1 MKILS
6 PHPAALPIDELL
18 KQCQV
23 TTGRTSGPGGQHRNK
38 VETAVTIEHTPTDI
52 NGSAGE
58 RRSQAHNRAM
68 ALFRLRVNLAV
79 QVRCTV
85 VMPYQPTD
93 LWRSR
98 CNKAGRVRVG
108 PEHDD
113 LPAMLA
119 EAIDVI
125 AACEYDVKAAA
136 EQLACTPTQL
146 IKLIVRKHTAIGII
160 NNARMERGMHPL
172 RRV

>member
-1 MKILS
+1 MKIMS
-6 PHPAALPIDELL
+6 PHPAALPVDELL

-38 VETAVTIEHTPTDI
+38 VETAVTIEHTPTGI

-68 ALFRLRVNLAV
+68 ALFRLRGNLAV
-79 QVRCTV
+79 QVRCDV
-85 VMPYQPTD
+85 AMPYQPTD

-136 EQLACTPTQL
+136 EQLACTLTQL
-146 IKLIVRKHTAIGII
+146 IKLIARKHTAIGII
-160 NNARMERGMHPL
+160 NNARMERDMPPL
-172 RRV
+172 RRA